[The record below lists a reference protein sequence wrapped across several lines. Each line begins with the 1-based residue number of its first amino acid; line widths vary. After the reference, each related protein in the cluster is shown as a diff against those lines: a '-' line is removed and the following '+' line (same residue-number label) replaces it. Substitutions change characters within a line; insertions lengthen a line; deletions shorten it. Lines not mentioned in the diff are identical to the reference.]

1 MWGGLE
7 NTDSDLSPAA
17 VAAVTD
23 VAAVAAAF
31 GPCLPVP
38 IHTER
43 IVRGRVTANT
53 SSLPLRVF
61 IVSLFEAVTYKS
73 PMKFFR
79 LLVGGTSSSSLCG
92 GDMIMMML
100 LLLLASTL
108 PTTTHA
114 WILPSVT
121 LPTTTTTTPRTRL
134 YNIPPPATTDRPAFQ
149 QYANKQ
155 PPPSSFFELQQDC
168 IRSAALAIQDGELL
182 IEVEFPPL
190 PANVLEL
197 DDVSAYDVA
206 SANLN
211 LAIDFAKGMILQTIP
226 KMKGDNNDN
235 DNTIQNVAIML
246 PDEDEAR
253 IAIER
258 RSGRTDQY
266 IAPTVLVESG
276 VTISSLR
283 RSDESDDRLIKVHT
297 KDIVWGVPW
306 PLSLYVA
313 YPLSFPSY

>member
-1 MWGGLE
+1 M
-7 NTDSDLSPAA
+7 
-17 VAAVTD
+17 
-23 VAAVAAAF
+23 
-31 GPCLPVP
+31 
-38 IHTER
+38 R
-43 IVRGRVTANT
+43 
-53 SSLPLRVF
+53 
-61 IVSLFEAVTYKS
+61 
-73 PMKFFR
+73 
-79 LLVGGTSSSSLCG
+79 
-92 GDMIMMML
+92 MIMMMIMTMMIL
-100 LLLLASTL
+100 VGTL
-108 PTTTHA
+108 PTTTQA
-114 WILPSVT
+114 WI
-121 LPTTTTTTPRTRL
+121 LPTTTTTTRSTTTNNRHNKVRL

-149 QYANKQ
+149 QYANRQ

-211 LAIDFAKGMILQTIP
+211 LAIDFAKGMILQNIP
-226 KMKGDNNDN
+226 TTTGDGT
-235 DNTIQNVAIML
+235 TIQNVAIML

-283 RSDESDDRLIKVHT
+283 RSDESDDRLIKVR
-297 KDIVWGVPW
+297 
-306 PLSLYVA
+306 LQRS
-313 YPLSFPSY
+313 

>member
-1 MWGGLE
+1 MM
-7 NTDSDLSPAA
+7 TDRMMMMIM
-17 VAAVTD
+17 TMMM
-23 VAAVAAAF
+23 
-31 GPCLPVP
+31 
-38 IHTER
+38 I
-43 IVRGRVTANT
+43 
-53 SSLPLRVF
+53 
-61 IVSLFEAVTYKS
+61 
-73 PMKFFR
+73 
-79 LLVGGTSSSSLCG
+79 LVG
-92 GDMIMMML
+92 
-100 LLLLASTL
+100 TL
-108 PTTTHA
+108 PTTTQA
-114 WILPSVT
+114 WI
-121 LPTTTTTTPRTRL
+121 LPTTTTRSTSTNKHNKVRL

-149 QYANKQ
+149 QYANRQ

-211 LAIDFAKGMILQTIP
+211 LAIDFAKGMILQNIP
-226 KMKGDNNDN
+226 TTTGDG
-235 DNTIQNVAIML
+235 TIQNVAIML

-283 RSDESDDRLIKVHT
+283 RSDESDDRLIKVRLQRSRLET
-297 KDIVWGVPW
+297 LRCISVVVVVVVVSD
-306 PLSLYVA
+306 
-313 YPLSFPSY
+313 PLSFVVS